1 MTDLVLTTDYVRG
14 RAARHVPGAYF
25 EDGAWHVDTGTL
37 NDLGRRMV
45 VKLFPEHAEAVGP
58 LTQEDVRPLAMS
70 DELYRDV
77 PVERLVSD
85 KRLYAYQMRD
95 VLYCKGRMQNDGGA
109 YLGWDRGLG
118 KTLGSLAIASELD
131 ANATIIVT
139 PNSSKSTV
147 WLPEVKKWY
156 PGWRVFDFGGTK
168 AKRHAQ
174 YSAWCNA
181 LNHGD
186 TAILL
191 VHYEAL
197 RLLPDP
203 IDEVDL
209 IIVDEAHRLAKGAPR
224 GGGVPQFYKR
234 LIKVPS
240 KHRLCLSGS
249 VLVNGV
255 EDIFG
260 AAHFLFPDKY
270 RSKWKDWNNRFVHYV
285 DTGYGNEP
293 IGIIPGKEPELQQEL
308 GAWMCV
314 RHKTDELPGLPER
327 IVQHLY
333 VDLSPNQRRV
343 YDELAEQFFT
353 NVTDD
358 EVIVAPSV
366 ITQLTKLRQIAT
378 GLDLVSE
385 TVEESAKIDLALDL
399 IKDNLPRK
407 TVVFCWHK
415 ATVRA
420 ICERLDAQGIS
431 YGGITGDTP
440 PQLRGRLVEEFQ
452 RASGDT
458 LQVMVATIKTLG
470 ESVTLHAA
478 SDLIFVESSWTAAD
492 MDQAAD
498 RIYRIG
504 QENRVTI
511 THLIARDTIDDLRV
525 LPAVMSKDALRR
537 AVMGGN
543 S

>member
-1 MTDLVLTTDYVRG
+1 VDLILTSDYVRG

-25 EDGAWHVDTGTL
+25 EDGAWHIDTESL
-37 NDLGRRMV
+37 NDLGRRMI
-45 VKLFPEHAEAVGP
+45 VKLFPEHSEAVGP
-58 LTQEDVRPLAMS
+58 LSQEDVRPMAAS
-70 DELYRDV
+70 DDLYRGV
-77 PVERLVSD
+77 PHEGLTSD
-85 KRLYAYQMRD
+85 GRLYAYQARD
-95 VLYCKGRMQNDGGA
+95 VAYCARRIQQDGGA

-118 KTLGSLAIASELD
+118 KTLGALALAHELGD
-131 ANATIIVT
+131 KAIMIVT

-147 WLPEVKKWY
+147 WQPEVKKWY
-156 PGWRVFDFGGTK
+156 PDWRVFDYGGTK

-174 YSAWCNA
+174 YSGWCNA

-186 TAILL
+186 VAVLM

-209 IIVDEAHRLAKGAPR
+209 IVVDEAHRLAKGAPR
-224 GGGVPQFYKR
+224 GGNVPQFYKR

-240 KHRLCLSGS
+240 KHRVCLSGS

-260 AAHFLFPDKY
+260 AAHFLFPGTY

-293 IGIIPGKEPELQQEL
+293 IGIIPGKEPELQAEL

-333 VDLSPNQRRV
+333 VDLPPHQRRV

-353 NVTDD
+353 NVTDE
-358 EVIVAPSV
+358 EVIVAPNV

-385 TVEESAKIDLALDL
+385 TVEESAKIDLCLDL
-399 IKDNLPRK
+399 VRDNLPRK

-415 ATVRA
+415 ATVA
-420 ICERLDAQGIS
+420 AVAARLDALGVG
-431 YGGITGDTP
+431 YVTVTGDTP
-440 PQLRGRLVEEFQ
+440 QITRGKYVDEFQ
-452 RASGDT
+452 TQDWCK
-458 LQVMVATIKTLG
+458 VIVATIKTLG

-478 SDLIFVESSWTAAD
+478 ADLIFVESSWTAAD

-498 RIYRIG
+498 RVYRIG
-504 QENRVTI
+504 QERRVTV
-511 THLIARDTIDDLRV
+511 THLIARNTIDDLRV